1 MLLISIAFIY
11 STESL
16 SKTFSFPDWLLKS
29 PVFTILIFFPS
40 IVPLLLSNSFNTIF
54 LSEIILPVLETFLAV
69 ISPFT
74 EMIPL
79 FKSSSSKVRFSPR
92 IVFPRSKFDN
102 LLLLRFFKAD
112 IVPLFLIST
121 ASIPSLATIFPL
133 LSTPVIF
140 KLFPWIRLELVNKLL
155 VLNVKFPSP
164 IILPVLSKDI
174 AIKEILFPA
183 NKSSLFS
190 IFCELISK
198 SLEL

>member
-1 MLLISIAFIY
+1 M
-11 STESL
+11 
-16 SKTFSFPDWLLKS
+16 
-29 PVFTILIFFPS
+29 LIFFPS
-40 IVPLLLSNSFNTIF
+40 IVPLLLFNSFNTIF

-102 LLLLRFFKAD
+102 LLLLRFFKAE
-112 IVPLFLIST
+112 IVPLFFIST
-121 ASIPSLATIFPL
+121 ASISSLATIFPL
-133 LSTPVIF
+133 LSISVTFI
-140 KLFPWIRLELVNKLL
+140 LFPWIRLELVNKLL

-164 IILPVLSKDI
+164 IILPILSKDI
-174 AIKEILFPA
+174 AIKEMLFPA

-190 IFCELISK
+190 IFCEFIYR
-198 SLEL
+198 SLDP